1 MKSMDRGFEPPLGKT
16 VFGALPGEGH
26 SYHVRQ
32 GEGPAVTRTPDGSFH
47 VAYVRIKDDG
57 DRGAAG
63 SEAGV
68 EILYQESFSDP
79 FRAGREYQELVDYA
93 PGLPDEPDSPGL
105 AERRRAYLERDL
117 LERKIEEQQEKR
129 RYIVEQHDEDL
140 RAFGLKE

>member
-1 MKSMDRGFEPPLGKT
+1 MKFMDRSFEPPLGKT

-26 SYHVRQ
+26 AYHVRQ
-32 GEGPAVTRTPDGSFH
+32 GEGPAVTMTPDGSYH
-47 VAYVRIKDDG
+47 VAYVKV
-57 DRGAAG
+57 RGEG
-63 SEAGV
+63 GV

-79 FRAGREYQELVDYA
+79 FKAGREYQELVDYA

-129 RYIVEQHDEDL
+129 RYLVEQYDEDL

>member
-1 MKSMDRGFEPPLGKT
+1 MEFMDRSFEPPLGKT
-16 VFGALPGEGH
+16 VFGVLPGEGH
-26 SYHVRQ
+26 SYRVRR

-57 DRGAAG
+57 DRGAG
-63 SEAGV
+63 GV

-105 AERRRAYLERDL
+105 AERRRAYLEGDL
-117 LERKIEEQQEKR
+117 LERKIEEQQEKQ
-129 RYIVEQHDEDL
+129 RYLVEQHDEDL